1 MSNPPPGFQLDA
13 PPAGFKLDSP
23 RTRPGGKVKLD
34 PYTGGSDIR
43 DVGTTYTT
51 TGKVV
56 DGDTIKVN
64 PYLSARLSGF
74 DAFERGQPG
83 YRPGTGQRLDL
94 GALSTSALTP
104 YIRPS
109 QPAYGTGAFTY
120 GRPVVTLGHGQNDP
134 VPSLLRQGAG
144 YAAPEYLSADPD
156 RAAAYME
163 SERLGRMNR
172 QGGFGAN
179 HIRPDAYR
187 RPLTERTVKLAPDE
201 YLAFDDQI
209 PQDTPKLKRLTPE
222 QEKRNAAYI
231 ASNVGN
237 PKFNLPEYQ
246 RWFREELGVTDV
258 QPTSAEYVEA
268 VRKGGKIDYGL
279 DYSALDAQSQQDLK
293 ELIAFS
299 GMRPEVA
306 QEYRDLLNKGDTQG
320 ALAYGK
326 KNGMDFD
333 PADIQRY
340 IDARKKGEQGT
351 IPLPLIDPGD
361 GRLGIGGKGASG
373 AFQRGVVDP
382 VSFLDE
388 MGAVADTL
396 APSWLQRAAGGPE
409 YRENVWNSDRSFG
422 DIWGNNA
429 RQNRGIIGFDEKYH
443 PIARTSGQIAGGFLL
458 PYGGGIRGALNFGK
472 VGAVEGG
479 VNAFGAADGSVTDRL
494 KAVPGGV
501 AIGGTLG
508 LALGKGEE
516 LLRPLV
522 KQGVSKVT
530 GGRMFPDMAPARV
543 VSDVP
548 APRTID
554 RLNIPPSDG
563 PLPLPALGERVP
575 SANPGNAMGRERDWL
590 DIQAQEA
597 PPQGFVLDRPQGRM
611 DMGADD
617 LLPSLSSHRIRDMI
631 DVNTNRP
638 TRLLDG
644 PTDAMV
650 RAATARVEPAD
661 ILPRP
666 ANEVQSLDEFSRI
679 SDGLYPNVRAPNERD
694 MLTPRQ
700 FPSRSNPDNLMTRKG
715 PLDLPAFVRS
725 QGGVADFRG
734 ELKAA
739 GLSNAPRKG
748 DDFTGGENR
757 LGPLLNDESGS
768 TLDEMAQRAWEAG
781 YFPDHAQRP
790 TIDEFVTA
798 LGDSYRG
805 INRTF
810 RPQDYGEIDAFNAAR
825 DQRFAVER
833 ARQEGAPLA
842 DDMGQPATYDDIVAN
857 TPPPMN
863 PDDWNPATL
872 AKVGNVRV
880 DKLDSPQEISRA
892 LKVGHDVAGGF
903 DSSRR
908 GVITQA
914 ETDALASDLGM
925 TADDLLT
932 RRKGQALNAEEALAA
947 RRILAASGNEL
958 VNMARRIQR
967 LENPGDDLLT
977 QFRMAMTRH
986 TAIQE
991 QVAGATAEAGR
1002 ALQQFRM
1009 AASSRDHQ
1017 GRVLEAVV
1025 NAGGGKDNL
1034 KRVADKIIDLERDPG
1049 SFNQFVQRVDKPGWK
1064 DKALELYY
1072 NFLLSG
1078 PQTHAVN
1085 VFSNTLTTLGQL
1097 PEHATAALIGKGRQA
1112 FSKSDVDRI
1121 TMDEVGARAAG
1132 MLQGA
1137 KEGLSEIAN
1146 RFRKAPGDES
1156 GAWAT
1161 AKRWGNAIADVEPSD
1176 FVTKIEGQS
1185 QHAISG
1191 VKGKALRLPSS
1202 ALTIEDEFFKAVA
1215 RRSELASQAV
1225 RKARLEGAKGKD
1237 AKTRAA
1243 ELLANPTDDMWEA
1256 AKDFARYTTFQR
1268 PLGEHASKIAALT
1281 NGAPVLKAILPFIRT
1296 PTNLIKFAVERSP
1309 AAPLLREWRHDF
1321 AAGGARRD
1329 MAMARAMIG
1338 SGVGAVIAELATQG
1352 YITGSPPLDENKR
1365 RLLYANGWQPYSIKI
1380 GDEYFS
1386 YRRLDPFALTFG
1398 TAADIATVGEGM
1410 SDKQREYGAALVAAS
1425 VISNLANKTW
1435 LSGLAGTVD
1444 AVKDP
1449 ERYGGSWIDRLA
1461 GVIVPTGI
1469 AQIART
1475 IDPTMRETDG
1485 TLEYIQSRVPGMSD
1499 GLLPKRDVW
1508 GRPMSSEGGVGPDI
1522 VSPIWTSTD
1531 KKDPITN
1538 EALRVGATISKP
1550 NKGDMTPEQYDRL
1563 QPVAGGLARKW
1574 IGELM
1579 ATPEYRAM
1587 TKEDQAEE
1595 IRSAVTAAR
1604 KEAKAHVLGGEPLD
1618 DVRPERKRRSAKP
1631 SGLPDGFVL
1640 DPPPAGFV
1648 LDR

>member
-13 PPAGFKLDSP
+13 PPSGFKLDSP

-51 TGKVV
+51 TGKAV

-120 GRPVVTLGHGQNDP
+120 GRPVVTLGQGQNDP

-187 RPLTERTVKLAPDE
+187 RPLTERTAKLAPDE

-209 PQDTPKLKRLTPE
+209 PQDTPKLKRLTAE

-306 QEYRDLLNKGDTQG
+306 QAYRDLLNKGDTAG

-326 KNGMDFD
+326 QNGMDFD

-472 VGAVEGG
+472 VGAIEGG

-516 LLRPLV
+516 LLRPLI

-563 PLPLPALGERVP
+563 PLPLPALGDRVP
-575 SANPGNAMGRERDWL
+575 SAAPEAGERARSWIDVA
-590 DIQAQEA
+590 DY
-597 PPQGFVLDRPQGRM
+597 PPEGFVLDAPLAGRM
-611 DMGADD
+611 DMGADNS
-617 LLPSLSSHRIRDMI
+617 LPSLSSPRIRDMI

-650 RAATARVEPAD
+650 RAATARVEPGD

-679 SDGLYPNVRAPNERD
+679 SEGLYPNVRAPNERD
-694 MLTPRQ
+694 LLTPRQ
-700 FPSRSNPDNLMTRKG
+700 FPSRANPDNMLNRKG
-715 PLDLPAFVRS
+715 PLDLAAFVRS
-725 QGGVADFRG
+725 EGGVADFRG
-734 ELKAA
+734 ELRAA

-768 TLDEMAQRAWEAG
+768 TLDDMAQRAWEAG
-781 YFPDHAQRP
+781 YFPDHATRP
-790 TIDEFVTA
+790 TVDEFVTA
-798 LGDSYRG
+798 LGDTYRG
-805 INRTF
+805 VNRTF
-810 RPQDYGEIDAFNAAR
+810 RPDDFAEIDAFNAAR
-825 DQRFAVER
+825 DQRQAVER
-833 ARQEGAPLA
+833 GRQEGAPLA

-914 ETDALASDLGM
+914 ETEALASDLGM

-958 VNMARRIQR
+958 VNMARQIQR

-1049 SFNQFVQRVDKPGWK
+1049 SFNQFVRQVDKPGWK

-1097 PEHATAALIGKGRQA
+1097 PEHATAALIGRGRQA

-1137 KEGLSEIAN
+1137 KEGLAEIAN

-1156 GAWAT
+1156 GAWAS

-1225 RKARLEGAKGKD
+1225 RKARLEGASGKD
-1237 AKTRAA
+1237 AKARAA

-1309 AAPLLREWRHDF
+1309 AAPLLREWRQDF

-1380 GDEYFS
+1380 GDEYYS

-1461 GVIVPTGI
+1461 GVVVPTGI

-1499 GLLPKRDVW
+1499 GLLPKRDIW

-1531 KKDPITN
+1531 KKDQITN

-1563 QPVAGGLARKW
+1563 QPVAGELARKW

-1604 KEAKAHVLGGEPLD
+1604 KEAKAHVLGGEALD
-1618 DVRPERKRRSAKP
+1618 DVRPERKRRSARP

>member
-13 PPAGFKLDSP
+13 PPSGFKLDSP
-23 RTRPGGKVKLD
+23 RTRAGGKVKLD

-56 DGDTIKVN
+56 DGDTIQLN
-64 PYLSARLSGF
+64 PTLTGRLFGL
-74 DAFERGQPG
+74 DAFERGQMG
-83 YRPGTGQRLDL
+83 YRQGQPPINL
-94 GALSTSALTP
+94 GKMATDQLMS
-104 YIRPS
+104 YVRPS
-109 QPAYGTGAFTY
+109 QPAFGTGHFSY
-120 GRPVVTLGHGQNDP
+120 GRPVVTLGQGLTDP
-134 VPSLLRQGAG
+134 ARTSLLSGTALAAPSFMDKDPARRGIYMEDERLARINRQGAH
-144 YAAPEYLSADPD
+144 ATEYMSPDIYRSAK
-156 RAAAYME
+156 RWGTK
-163 SERLGRMNR
+163 L
-172 QGGFGAN
+172 
-179 HIRPDAYR
+179 RPDEEAVWTSDV
-187 RPLTERTVKLAPDE
+187 PEFKPD
-201 YLAFDDQI
+201 
-209 PQDTPKLKRLTPE
+209 LKRLTDE
-222 QEKRNAAYI
+222 QEQDYYRFL
-231 ASNVGN
+231 ASNVGR
-237 PKFNLPEYQ
+237 PDFGQADLDSYWTGKGYPGSAPADEKFLE
-246 RWFREELGVTDV
+246 
-258 QPTSAEYVEA
+258 S
-268 VRKGGKIDYGL
+268 VRKGNRYGTI
-279 DYSALDAQSQQDLK
+279 DYSAWDQQALRDFNLANGFAG
-293 ELIAFS
+293 L
-299 GMRPEVA
+299 RPEV
-306 QEYRDLLNKGDTQG
+306 QQ
-320 ALAYGK
+320 AYNAILSDPASTPDSVRQFADV
-326 KNGMDFD
+326 NGLSFD
-333 PADIQRY
+333 PRD
-340 IDARKKGEQGT
+340 IDAFYAARARGENPNVP
-351 IPLPLIDPGD
+351 IPIINPGD
-361 GRLGIGGKGASG
+361 GAKGAG
-373 AFQRGVVDP
+373 GRGFADTLGFLDELGGVVDATAP
-382 VSFLDE
+382 VWMQD
-388 MGAVADTL
+388 
-396 APSWLQRAAGGPE
+396 AAQQLTNGPE
-409 YRENVWNSDRSFG
+409 SFKHRETIWNSDRSFG
-422 DIWGNNA
+422 DIYRNNL
-429 RQNRGIIGFDEKYH
+429 RQNRAIIDYDETRH
-443 PIARTSGQIAGGFLL
+443 PYARAGGQVV
-458 PYGGGIRGALNFGK
+458 GGIFLPFANGVRGVGNLAK
-472 VGAVEGG
+472 AGAVEGG
-479 VNAFGAADGSVTDRL
+479 LYGYASGDGTPLQRLANVPLNATV
-494 KAVPGGV
+494 
-501 AIGGTLG
+501 GGTLG
-508 LALGKGEE
+508 LAFGKGEE
-516 LLRPLV
+516 LLRPLI

-530 GGRMFPDMAPARV
+530 GGRMVPDMAPARV

-554 RLNIPPSDG
+554 RLNIPQSDG
-563 PLPLPALGERVP
+563 PLPLPALGDRVP
-575 SANPGNAMGRERDWL
+575 SAAPEAGERARSWIDVA
-590 DIQAQEA
+590 DY
-597 PPQGFVLDRPQGRM
+597 PPEGFVLDAPLAGRM
-611 DMGADD
+611 DMGADNS
-617 LLPSLSSHRIRDMI
+617 LPSLSSPRIRDMI

-650 RAATARVEPAD
+650 RAATARVEPGD

-679 SDGLYPNVRAPNERD
+679 SEGLYPNVRAPNERD
-694 MLTPRQ
+694 LLTPRQ
-700 FPSRSNPDNLMTRKG
+700 FPSRANPDNMLNRKG
-715 PLDLPAFVRS
+715 PLDLAAFVRS
-725 QGGVADFRG
+725 EGGVADFRG
-734 ELKAA
+734 ELRAA

-768 TLDEMAQRAWEAG
+768 TLDDMAQRAWEAG
-781 YFPDHAQRP
+781 YFPDHATRP
-790 TIDEFVTA
+790 TVDEFVTA
-798 LGDSYRG
+798 LGDTYRG
-805 INRTF
+805 VNRTF
-810 RPQDYGEIDAFNAAR
+810 RPDDFAEIDAFNAAR
-825 DQRFAVER
+825 DQRQAVER
-833 ARQEGAPLA
+833 GRQEGAPLA

-914 ETDALASDLGM
+914 ETEALASDLGM

-958 VNMARRIQR
+958 VNMARQIQR

-1049 SFNQFVQRVDKPGWK
+1049 SFNQFVQRVDRPGWK

-1097 PEHATAALIGKGRQA
+1097 PEHATAALIGRGRQA
-1112 FSKSDVDRI
+1112 FNKSDVDRI

-1137 KEGLSEIAN
+1137 KEGLAEIAN

-1156 GAWAT
+1156 GVWAS

-1225 RKARLEGAKGKD
+1225 RKARLEGASGKD
-1237 AKTRAA
+1237 AKARAA

-1309 AAPLLREWRHDF
+1309 AAPLLREWRQDF

-1380 GDEYFS
+1380 GDEYYS

-1461 GVIVPTGI
+1461 GVVVPTGI

-1499 GLLPKRDVW
+1499 GLLPKRDIW

-1531 KKDPITN
+1531 KKDQITN

-1563 QPVAGGLARKW
+1563 QPVAGELARKW

-1618 DVRPERKRRSAKP
+1618 DVRPERKRRNPNS